1 MLLAFC
7 FWHCGIK
14 YIHFSKN
21 YLLMQRFLATLL
33 FCFSF
38 SFLVGQKKK
47 PAPVNTGSA
56 SQTNAV
62 FSSLKYRLIGPW
74 RGGRSGA
81 VAGSYAQKN
90 TFYMGSTGGGVW
102 KTTDGGSNWKNISDK
117 FFGSSIGAVAV
128 APSDENIVY
137 VGEGENTM
145 RGNVSEGLGGMWR
158 SDDAGRTWKNIGL
171 KDGRHIIR
179 ILVHPRD
186 PQTAW
191 VAVMGHLFGPNKERG
206 VYKTTDG
213 GRTWKQVLFV
223 NEQTGA
229 SDLVMESGNPSVLY
243 AGTWRVIRT
252 PYSLESGGEGS
263 GLWKSTDG
271 GETWVSIKEKKG
283 LPQGTWGI
291 VGVAIAP
298 SNAEKIYALV
308 ENAQGGLYA
317 SEDGGET
324 WTLRSSD
331 NNIRQRAW
339 YYTKVF
345 VDPQNENKVYCPN
358 VGFMVSSDGGRSF
371 RSLSTPH
378 GDHHDLWI
386 DPTNG
391 QRMIVADD
399 GGGQVSFNG
408 GETWST
414 YNNQPT
420 AQIYRVSTDNSFP
433 YRILGAQQDNSTIR
447 IKHRTYGFSITDDD
461 WESTAGSESGFVV
474 ADPLNPDIVYGG
486 NYGGYLSRLDHRT
499 GENRAITVWP
509 DNPMGAGADVL
520 KYRFQWNFPIFFS
533 PHNPKRL
540 YTAGNHLFV
549 TENEGQS
556 WEMISPD
563 LTTNDKTKQ
572 ASSGGPITKDNTS
585 VEYYC
590 TIFAAA
596 ESGLEKDLLWTGS
609 DDGLIHVSRDGGK
622 HWENVTPPGAPQW
635 IMWNCIETDPFRKG
649 TAYFAGTRYKLDDF
663 NPYLY
668 KTTDYGKTW
677 QRINQGID
685 AMHFTRVI
693 RADTKRQ
700 GLLYAGTEYGMYISY
715 DDGANWSSF
724 QLNLPI
730 VPITDLTIKDNDLIV
745 ATQGRAFWVLDDLG
759 LVQQQDEKI
768 FSKNL
773 HLFESEPVW
782 RIAGGR
788 FRTNFGGPVQVG
800 ANPPAGAVIGF
811 YVKEVTDST
820 KGTLTI
826 MDKEHKPIKTFGTN
840 EKENKLELAKGF
852 NQFVWD
858 LYYPGADRADGMI
871 LWNGTPGN
879 ITAPPGNYYARL
891 KVGSDSAEIAFKIL
905 ADPNY
910 RCSQEE
916 YEAQFQFLTQ
926 VKDKFNEVQ
935 KGIKDI
941 RALRQQI
948 NDLTGRWG
956 KTTPKDVKQMADS
969 LNKIMTGIEENL
981 YQTKAKSSQ
990 DVLNFPIRLN
1000 DKLSGVF
1007 DAANSGY
1014 FAPSKQAKEVFA
1026 DLAGQCDAELNKL
1039 KEVKEKGIPSLNKLI
1054 REKELPVIGL

>member
-1 MLLAFC
+1 MPRL
-7 FWHCGIK
+7 
-14 YIHFSKN
+14 
-21 YLLMQRFLATLL
+21 LATLVACL
-33 FCFSF
+33 FSLLVFS
-38 SFLVGQKKK
+38 QKKK
-47 PAPVNTGSA
+47 TPAKTPVA
-56 SQTNAV
+56 STAEPAYA
-62 FSSLKYRLIGPW
+62 SLKYRLIGPW

-81 VAGSYAQKN
+81 VTGSYSQKN
-90 TFYMGSTGGGVW
+90 TFYMGATGGGVW
-102 KTTDGGSNWKNISDK
+102 KTTDGGSNWKNVSDK
-117 FFGSSIGAVAV
+117 FFGSTIGAVAV

-179 ILVHPRD
+179 IVIHPRD
-186 PQTAW
+186 PNTLW

-206 VYKTTDG
+206 VFKSTNG
-213 GRTWKQVLFV
+213 GQTWKQVLFV
-223 NEQTGA
+223 NDQTGA
-229 SDLVMESGNPSVLY
+229 SDLVMEPGNPSVFY

-252 PYSLESGGEGS
+252 PHSLESGGEGS

-271 GETWVSIKEKKG
+271 GETWSSLREKNG
-283 LPQGTWGI
+283 LPKGVWGI

-298 SNAEKIYALV
+298 SNPEKIYTLV
-308 ENAQGGLYA
+308 ENAQGGLFA
-317 SEDGGET
+317 SEDGGES
-324 WTLRSSD
+324 WSLRSND

-371 RSLSTPH
+371 RSLRTPH

-386 DPTNG
+386 DPANG

-399 GGGQVSFNG
+399 GGGQVSFNA

-447 IKHRTYGFSITDDD
+447 IKHRTYGSAITDDD
-461 WESTAGSESGFVV
+461 WESTAGSESGYVV

-486 NYGGYLSRLDHRT
+486 NYGGYLSRLDHST
-499 GENRAITVWP
+499 GENRAISVWP

-563 LTTNDKTKQ
+563 LTTNDKSRQ
-572 ASSGGPITKDNTS
+572 GSSGGPITKDNTS

-590 TIFAAA
+590 TIFTAA
-596 ESGLEKDLLWTGS
+596 ESVLEKDLLWTGS

-622 HWENVTPPGAPQW
+622 NWDNVTPKDAPQW
-635 IMWNCIETDPFRKG
+635 IMWNCVETDPFEKG

-663 NPYLY
+663 SPYIY

-677 QRINQGID
+677 QKITQGID
-685 AMHFTRVI
+685 ALHFTRAI
-693 RADTKRQ
+693 RSDKKRK
-700 GLLYAGTEYGMYISY
+700 GLLYAGTEYGMYISF
-715 DDGANWSSF
+715 DDGNNWKPF

-730 VPITDLTIKDNDLIV
+730 VPITDLTIKDNDLVV

-759 LVQQQDEKI
+759 VVQQYEEKAPE
-768 FSKNL
+768 KNI
-773 HLFESEPVW
+773 HLFESEPAW

-788 FRTNFGGPVQVG
+788 FRGNFGTPTQAG
-800 ANPPAGAVIGF
+800 ANPPSGAVISYF
-811 YVKEVTDST
+811 IKETNDTVKAS
-820 KGTLTI
+820 LTI
-826 MDKEHKPIKTFGTN
+826 FDKDHQPIKTYSSSD
-840 EKENKLELAKGF
+840 KENKVEIKKGL

-858 LYYPGADRADGMI
+858 LFYPGADRADGMV

-879 ITAPPGNYYARL
+879 ILAPPGTYYARL
-891 KVGSDSAEIAFKIL
+891 KMGNDSSEISFNVL

-910 RCSQEE
+910 KCSQEE
-916 YEAQFQFLTQ
+916 YEAQFKFLTQ
-926 VKDKFNEVQ
+926 VKDKFNDVQ

-941 RALRQQI
+941 RTLRQQM
-948 NDLTGRWG
+948 NELTGRWG
-956 KTTPKDVKQMADS
+956 KSTPKEVKQMADS
-969 LNKIMTGIEENL
+969 LNKQMTAIEESL

-990 DVLNFPIRLN
+990 DVLNYPIRLN

-1007 DAANSGY
+1007 DAASSGN
-1014 FAPSKQAKEVFA
+1014 FAPSKQVKEVYA
-1026 DLAGQCDAELNKL
+1026 DLARQCDEQLNKL
-1039 KEVKEKGIPSLNKLI
+1039 KDIKEKGLPALNKLI